1 MSEMN
6 LTSQNY
12 VVLLCKYCSLTVR
25 LKATCLVHTE
35 TPSNVKSVQLNWKKL
50 EMSKRLHKG
59 FLLHSFPFWAHCV
72 CVSQTGL
79 SICQGSLFCGRTFN
93 LFQTFSVK
101 ELKCNWKGQERRRK
115 KKKKACGLFWSR
127 VTANRD
133 KLLAA
138 VELEGVFLE
147 IWSCTHRIVVYVFVI
162 QAKKILNLFP
172 DVFSLVTFRNHSSK
186 EEKISLTELT

>member
-1 MSEMN
+1 MN

-12 VVLLCKYCSLTVR
+12 VLLLCKYCSLTVR
-25 LKATCLVHTE
+25 VKATCLVHTE
-35 TPSNVKSVQLNWKKL
+35 TPSNVKAVQLNWKKL

-115 KKKKACGLFWSR
+115 KKKKKKSMWALPRFKYDVNANLYSQRLCANFHVQSYLLQFQSMWFCWMKIMNSGAINQIEER
-127 VTANRD
+127 VTSTSDLHSANEYEMW
-133 KLLAA
+133 K
-138 VELEGVFLE
+138 
-147 IWSCTHRIVVYVFVI
+147 
-162 QAKKILNLFP
+162 Q
-172 DVFSLVTFRNHSSK
+172 
-186 EEKISLTELT
+186 

>member
-1 MSEMN
+1 
-6 LTSQNY
+6 
-12 VVLLCKYCSLTVR
+12 
-25 LKATCLVHTE
+25 
-35 TPSNVKSVQLNWKKL
+35 
-50 EMSKRLHKG
+50 MSKRLIKG

-79 SICQGSLFCGRTFN
+79 STRQGSLFCGRTFN

-101 ELKCNWKGQERRRK
+101 ELKCNWKGQER
-115 KKKKACGLFWSR
+115 KKKACGLFWSR

-147 IWSCTHRIVVYVFVI
+147 NLSCTHCIVVYVFI
-162 QAKKILNLFP
+162 IWAKKIQNSIPVAFLLVTSLSYSSQEKKKKNLF
-172 DVFSLVTFRNHSSK
+172 DKVKLLSLAFIYCVEILNK
-186 EEKISLTELT
+186 YVLWP